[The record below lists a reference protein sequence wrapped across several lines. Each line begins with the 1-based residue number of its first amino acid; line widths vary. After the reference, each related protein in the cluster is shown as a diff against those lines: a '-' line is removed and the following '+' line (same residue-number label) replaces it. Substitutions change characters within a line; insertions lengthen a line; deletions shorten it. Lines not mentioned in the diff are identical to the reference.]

1 MAVEFLFGSWKCSG
15 SRGRWWSHHTVHVPN
30 ATESLTLKW
39 VILCCYVNLTSVR
52 RKAPRTPLP
61 LEVCDPRSTWIVDSL
76 PPPRDLGGTYGLL
89 LCGGAP
95 LPSSLTWWVPDEVY
109 RQELGGCGPLP
120 PVWLFHLGCAFLSE
134 SRIGLHWTPFCD
146 EVWDPNAAPG
156 PPAFGC
162 QPLLVSLPEMR
173 PGLGSHSFGQRV
185 P

>member
-1 MAVEFLFGSWKCSG
+1 MISFTRGVQSRQLHRDSVLVVARAWGARNGVWPPMAVEFLFGSWKCSG

-52 RKAPRTPLP
+52 RKAPRTLLP

-95 LPSSLTWWVPDEVY
+95 LPSSLTWWVPDEV
-109 RQELGGCGPLP
+109 
-120 PVWLFHLGCAFLSE
+120 
-134 SRIGLHWTPFCD
+134 
-146 EVWDPNAAPG
+146 
-156 PPAFGC
+156 
-162 QPLLVSLPEMR
+162 
-173 PGLGSHSFGQRV
+173 
-185 P
+185 